1 MATRRTTGSNR
12 QLILNAFERA
22 VAERGYADTAMSEVA
37 SDVGVS
43 KGTIVHH
50 FGSKER
56 MLAEIHLEFMKRRMH
71 EVRYI
76 KQTLHEPVEQLVAI
90 IYAVLAS
97 HRDEYNGAKAFMR
110 EIMLFATSP
119 EMSDVREVRRDYQAS
134 VTEVISRGIDE
145 GVLRPNDVDLVTLQI
160 FSMCNH
166 TWTWYRPDGRYSM
179 PRIAESFLQVVL
191 GGLEMPPN
199 PDGEPSTVAKS
210 VAQAVRVVEESHL
223 TASGRE
229 LFASTVDIARS

>member
-1 MATRRTTGSNR
+1 MAPRKSSTR
-12 QLILNAFERA
+12 QPILDAFERS
-22 VAERGYADTAMSEVA
+22 VAERGYAETALSEVA
-37 SDVGVS
+37 AEVGVS

-56 MLAEIHLEFMKRRMH
+56 MLAELHLQFMNRRMH

-97 HRDEYNGAKAFMR
+97 HRDEYAGAKAFMR
-110 EIMLFATSP
+110 EIPLFASSP

-134 VTEVISRGIDE
+134 VSEVISRGMDQR
-145 GVLRPNDVDLVTLQI
+145 VLRRDDVALVTLQI

-166 TWTWYRPDGRYSM
+166 TWTWYRPDGKYSM
-179 PRIAESFLQVVL
+179 ADVARTFLNVLL
-191 GGLEMPPN
+191 GGLVQPELE
-199 PDGEPSTVAKS
+199 DGQPAS
-210 VAQAVRVVEESHL
+210 VAHHVDEAVRVVEESHRA
-223 TASGRE
+223 TGGQE
-229 LFASTVDIARS
+229 LFAVLGSS